1 MTTDEQSTAL
11 ESAGLAPTRRTVVK
25 AAWLAPVVVGVA
37 ATPAAASSPQKT
49 TVTVTLLDSTGNG
62 LEGGIVTYYY
72 KSAWHTAGATGPD
85 GTLAVVVDGTAGDI
99 TFATRYL
106 GAIKQLSK
114 QDLASTSAVLFQ
126 TVPFTLTLVDH
137 NGDPLPG
144 GTASFYAQSWQ
155 TIGTTGAD
163 GTVTKELL
171 PVSYPFRMAYKGGI
185 EGRATS
191 TSTSTSVGF
200 QTGLLTSENGSVKD
214 FWTTSWQAFPAGG
227 VELLPSE
234 VTIRPHTGPNY
245 KVTPTPG
252 AVTDLPL
259 L

>member
-1 MTTDEQSTAL
+1 MITDEQSTAL

-72 KSAWHTAGATGPD
+72 KSAWHTAGTTGPD

-106 GAIKQLSK
+106 GAIQQLSK

-137 NGDPLPG
+137 NGDPLSG
-144 GTASFYAQSWQ
+144 GTASFYTQSWQ

-171 PVSYPFRMAYKGGI
+171 PVSYGFRMSYKGSS
-185 EGRATS
+185 EQRNQVTATS
-191 TSTSTSVGF
+191 TGF
-200 QTGLLTSENGSVKD
+200 QTGLLTSESGSVKE
-214 FWTTSWQAFPAGG
+214 FWTTSWQAFPVDG

-234 VTIRPHTGPNY
+234 VTLRMTDKSTR

-252 AVTDLPL
+252 ETTDITL
-259 L
+259 